1 MLHFSPPHLSLFKI
15 SAVFPWDYVDGLWA
29 MKSEGVGLIVR
40 AINYQDFQPT
50 VRDPDAGD
58 PPTLQTN
65 GRTDRSVRSVVSKSR
80 DPKLFGRLIIF
91 EVFQPVR
98 KSHRRTDETI
108 VIS

>member
-1 MLHFSPPHLSLFKI
+1 
-15 SAVFPWDYVDGLWA
+15 

-40 AINYQDFQPT
+40 AISYQDFQPT